1 MIAKPLA
8 KEAQWLLINL
18 EVISCLK
25 DTDIAQALIP
35 REKDKESSDF
45 WGSGWNI
52 HTILNSH
59 DITYY

>member
-45 WGSGWNI
+45 WGSG
-52 HTILNSH
+52 
-59 DITYY
+59 